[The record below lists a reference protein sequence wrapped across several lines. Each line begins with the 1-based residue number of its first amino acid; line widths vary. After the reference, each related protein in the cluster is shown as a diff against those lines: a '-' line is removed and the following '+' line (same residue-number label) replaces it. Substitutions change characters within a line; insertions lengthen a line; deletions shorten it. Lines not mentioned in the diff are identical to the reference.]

1 MVSATGGKFVAG
13 AAGGAMSELASNW
26 SSQVFSN
33 TEHQVALNKVL
44 GGLAAVAVTGDQ
56 NDFNTGTDRAETIY
70 RYNNL
75 QHLRLQFS
83 AESQME
89 KIEREMTSIIQRAN
103 EEAAK
108 ETMKSGAL
116 ILGAAYLGPVASVGS
131 VATGSTISV
140 LANGKYQ
147 WYDLSQP
154 GNKNK
159 SWDYWASTSAALT
172 GALSPGRGIW
182 ENTSIAI
189 GATLITDGVDGGAL
203 SGTTIGSLAGGVVGK
218 YIPVGGG

>member
-1 MVSATGGKFVAG
+1 
-13 AAGGAMSELASNW
+13 
-26 SSQVFSN
+26 
-33 TEHQVALNKVL
+33 
-44 GGLAAVAVTGDQ
+44 
-56 NDFNTGTDRAETIY
+56 
-70 RYNNL
+70 
-75 QHLRLQFS
+75 
-83 AESQME
+83 ME
-89 KIEREMTSIIQRAN
+89 KIEREMAPIIQRAN

-140 LANGKYQ
+140 LANGTYQ

-154 GNKNK
+154 GNENK

-218 YIPVGGG
+218 YIPVGVVKCQLKWKFLVLYTTILVGLLRNFLLGM